1 MPVTIE
7 QVRAALEPEE
17 PNYEEAAQLGPEAL
31 PHLDELVGQADA
43 LMASKAA
50 YLTSLIEDP
59 HSKDILKRAA
69 KSSRA
74 EVRAA
79 AAGGASNL
87 SPEAAGDVL
96 EPLLKDRDVSVRKTA
111 LRSVPEEAPPR
122 IQDQVESLSEADSN
136 PALREMSSRVADRLR
151 RRRR

>member
-7 QVRAALEPEE
+7 EVRAALEPEE
-17 PNYEEAAQLGPEAL
+17 PDYEQAAQLGPEAL
-31 PHLDELVGQADA
+31 PHLDELVGQTDA

-59 HSKDILKRAA
+59 HSTDILRRAA
-69 KSSRA
+69 ASDRA

-87 SPEAAGDVL
+87 SAEAASDVL

-111 LRSVPEEAPPR
+111 LKSVPEEAPPR
-122 IQDQVESLSEADSN
+122 IRDRVESLSDADSN
-136 PALREMSSRVADRLR
+136 PAIRDLSSRVADRLR
-151 RRRR
+151 RRGR